1 MLDLIIEIAVLFGLG
16 SLGWLLFYLLRMPA
30 PALLGTI
37 AVVGALRVLGLPLP
51 ESPGFFSPLVQV
63 VLGLYI
69 GSKVTRETV
78 KELKSMVLPAI
89 IIAAWALSVVFLL
102 GTILSRLTYL
112 DPITAMLSSSMGG
125 LPEMTIIALATQADL
140 PVIIVMQAVR
150 MILTMVL
157 FPVILKLWV
166 KKEEAEKNQEQ
177 SIPEASSNI
186 ETLDSRGVKENISA
200 PDQGFLSYE
209 TLSFIK
215 NIIISIIFATA
226 GGWLFLA
233 LGVPA
238 GGMVG
243 ATFFVAILSL
253 SGRVRVVPPSNKLF
267 GVMLLAI
274 GLMVTDNLT
283 AGAVEVIL
291 TGNIL
296 IPIAISTVIIFAT
309 SLGVALLIHR
319 VSGWDFPTSF
329 LAAAPGGFTIMVT
342 LAVSYDKNPFRV
354 SILHLCRL
362 LAIKSVVPFVFMF
375 YV

>member
-1 MLDLIIEIAVLFGLG
+1 MVDLIVEIAVLFGLG
-16 SLGWLLFYLLRMPA
+16 SLGWLLFYLLRIPA

-37 AVVGALRVLGLPLP
+37 AVVGALRIIGLPLA

-63 VLGLYI
+63 VLGLYV

-102 GTILSRLTYL
+102 GNFLSRITYL

-157 FPVILKLWV
+157 FPVILKLWMR
-166 KKEEAEKNQEQ
+166 KEKAENNQEQ
-177 SIPEASSNI
+177 SILGASSNQ
-186 ETLDSRGVKENISA
+186 ETSSHREVKAS
-200 PDQGFLSYE
+200 S
-209 TLSFIK
+209 IK
-215 NIIISIIFATA
+215 NIVISIAFAAA
-226 GGWLFLA
+226 GGWLFLS

-243 ATFFVAILSL
+243 ATFFIAFLSL
-253 SGRVRVVPPSNKLF
+253 FSGVKIAAPSTKLF

-283 AGAVEVIL
+283 ADAVEVIL

-309 SLGVALLIHR
+309 SLGVAFLIHR

-342 LAVSYDKNPFRV
+342 LAVTYNKNPFRV

>member
-16 SLGWLLFYLLRMPA
+16 SLGWLLFYLLRIPA

-37 AVVGALRVLGLPLP
+37 AVVGAVRMFGLPLP
-51 ESPGFFSPLVQV
+51 ESPEFFSPLVQIA
-63 VLGLYI
+63 LGLYV

-89 IIAAWALSVVFLL
+89 IIAAWALSVFFLL
-102 GTILSRLTYL
+102 GSFLSRATYL

-125 LPEMTIIALATQADL
+125 LPEMTIIALATEADL
-140 PVIIVMQAVR
+140 AVIIVMQAVR

-157 FPVILKLWV
+157 FPLILKVWMR
-166 KKEEAEKNQEQ
+166 KEKAE
-177 SIPEASSNI
+177 SIKQQPFPDAPRKQ
-186 ETLDSRGVKENISA
+186 ETLNHTDAAADTRQHE
-200 PDQGFLSYE
+200 QGYLSYT
-209 TLSFIK
+209 TLGFVG
-215 NIIISIIFATA
+215 NILVSVAFAAA
-226 GGWLFLA
+226 GGGLFLY

-243 ATFFVAILSL
+243 ATFFIAFLSL
-253 SGRVRVVPPSNKLF
+253 YGRIEVVPPSTKLF
-267 GVMLLAI
+267 GIMLLAI
-274 GLMVTDNLT
+274 GLMVTDNIT
-283 AGAVEVIL
+283 ADAVEVIL
-291 TGNIL
+291 SGNIL

-342 LAVSYDKNPFRV
+342 LAISYDKNPFRV

-375 YV
+375 YI